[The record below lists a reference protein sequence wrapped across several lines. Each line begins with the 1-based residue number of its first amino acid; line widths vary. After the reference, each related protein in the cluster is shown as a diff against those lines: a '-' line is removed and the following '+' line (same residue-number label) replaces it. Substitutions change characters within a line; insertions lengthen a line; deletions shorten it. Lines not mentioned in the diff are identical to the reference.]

1 MVVFAN
7 LVLPFHLFLSF
18 AEICLL
24 TNAKR
29 VASVRAETYCNL
41 FSLSVEHF
49 NAVLE
54 HYPVMRRTMESVAAE
69 RLNKIGKN
77 PSIVSN
83 RDDFQDDIHT
93 VNELIMQTTPLAS
106 SGSESSLNVQDDDK
120 KKKKEKK
127 KEKDGLAETLN
138 KLTMKKSKSDCYV
151 PGTAKSDRKS
161 PDRKSP
167 DRHSPAPDEIIKEA
181 GEDDSLV

>member
-1 MVVFAN
+1 
-7 LVLPFHLFLSF
+7 
-18 AEICLL
+18 
-24 TNAKR
+24 

-83 RDDFQDDIHT
+83 REELQEDIHT
-93 VNELIMQTTPLAS
+93 VNELIMQTTPMGS
-106 SGSESSLNVQDDDK
+106 SGSESSIADTDDK
-120 KKKKEKK
+120 KKAKKMKKEKK
-127 KEKDGLAETLN
+127 EKEGLSETLN

-151 PGTAKSDRKS
+151 PGVKGERKS
-161 PDRKSP
+161 PEKPPSP
-167 DRHSPAPDEIIKEA
+167 PPSAPSIMEN
-181 GEDDSLV
+181 EDDEEESLV

>member
-1 MVVFAN
+1 M
-7 LVLPFHLFLSF
+7 
-18 AEICLL
+18 
-24 TNAKR
+24 
-29 VASVRAETYCNL
+29 RAETYCNL

-77 PSIVSN
+77 PRIVSN

-93 VNELIMQTTPLAS
+93 VNELIMQTTPMGS
-106 SGSESSLNVQDDDK
+106 SGSESSLNLDNDTDKRK
-120 KKKKEKK
+120 KKKLK

-151 PGTAKSDRKS
+151 PGVKTDRKS
-161 PDRKSP
+161 PDHPLPNNNK
-167 DRHSPAPDEIIKEA
+167 D
-181 GEDDSLV
+181 GEEESLV